1 MTGSDAL
8 EFQTAVQT
16 FVRTFGLLVTKETPC
31 GQPVSP
37 SYAHAL
43 MILLSRESA
52 GLTTTQSDLANELF
66 LDKSSVARLCARLEG
81 DERVTQQ
88 RGEDDG
94 RSREL
99 ALTLRGRK
107 MASNIHAA
115 SLERFRRVLDAI
127 PKEKRR
133 SVIGSLA
140 ILTTAV
146 SSLGESTR

>member
-43 MILLSRESA
+43 MILLARESA

-146 SSLGESTR
+146 SSLGESTP

>member
-8 EFQTAVQT
+8 ELQTAVQT

>member
-8 EFQTAVQT
+8 ELQTAVQT

-99 ALTLRGRK
+99 ALTVRGRK

-146 SSLGESTR
+146 SSLGESTP

>member
-8 EFQTAVQT
+8 ELQTAVQT

-43 MILLSRESA
+43 MILLARESA

-66 LDKSSVARLCARLEG
+66 LDKSSVTRLCARLEG

-88 RGEDDG
+88 RGEEDG